1 MLNDE
6 IKKKTIK
13 KSIHMHALLNDEN
26 RKEKKKKKDLL
37 HYSFKKR

>member
-6 IKKKTIK
+6 IKKNNK
-13 KSIHMHALLNDEN
+13 KVNTHALLNDEN
-26 RKEKKKKKDLL
+26 RKEKKKDLL